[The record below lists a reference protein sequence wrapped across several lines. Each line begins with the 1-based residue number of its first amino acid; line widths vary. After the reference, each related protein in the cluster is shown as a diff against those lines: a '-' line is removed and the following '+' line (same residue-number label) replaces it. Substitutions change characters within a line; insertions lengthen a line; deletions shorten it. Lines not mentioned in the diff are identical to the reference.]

1 MNNSLNKIDKIIF
14 FINSSGTILFSSVF
28 IQSTNGGKRVKLI
41 IVTIFIKNETHRNYF
56 VP

>member
-14 FINSSGTILFSSVF
+14 FINSSGTILFSSIF

-41 IVTIFIKNETHRNYF
+41 ITTIFIKNETHRNYF